1 MTITTICRM
10 IAARIGAAGRDQTGA
25 TAVEYAI
32 IIALI
37 AGVIILAVAALGLK
51 TGANF
56 SKIIDAWE

>member
-1 MTITTICRM
+1 MTITTICRR
-10 IAARIGAAGRDQTGA
+10 IAARIAAGSTDQTGA

-37 AGVIILAVAALGLK
+37 AGVIILAVTAVGVK